1 MDYSFLG
8 KQVDLGRIDGELRQ
22 LWETDD
28 ASTKASLV
36 NFALYNED
44 PRALADNHSL
54 VARLTREHACRAL
67 LIAVDR
73 GKTTPAA
80 RAWIT
85 AHCQLSNGDR
95 AICSEQLAFLLDA
108 GGAEMIRNVVFA
120 HLDSDLPLVFWWQ
133 GDFSDAF
140 EDRLY
145 SIIDRLIIDSG
156 SWSRDPAGQFARLQA
171 AHEDPSSRFV
181 VNDISWTR
189 SFHMRQGL
197 AHCFEDTPSLNALP
211 TVDRL
216 RLAVAGHRR
225 VAGLMLVAWIAARL
239 GRGIVIARGN
249 VRLTS
254 SQPDLPDIRVEVAN
268 DPAADVCIG
277 SLELSGPQCRFLLQ
291 HDPGGSHL
299 QILSAT
305 PGHEM
310 RHVIPADH
318 EDEADLVSEQL
329 QRAGVNRLYFEM
341 IPGLRRLLE
350 GLPTT
355 TP

>member
-1 MDYSFLG
+1 MDFSFLG
-8 KQVDLGRIDGELRQ
+8 KSVELGRIDGELRH

-44 PRALADNHSL
+44 PRSLADNHQM

-73 GKTTPAA
+73 DQPAPAA

-85 AHCQLSNGDR
+85 AHCQLANGDR
-95 AICSEQLAFLLDA
+95 AICSEQVAFLIGG

-156 SWSRDPAGQFARLQA
+156 SWSRDPAGQFARLQQ

-197 AHCFEDTPSLNALP
+197 AHCFDDAPSLRALP
-211 TVDRL
+211 TIDRL
-216 RLAVAGHRR
+216 QLTVAPHRQ

-239 GRGIVIARGN
+239 ERGITTDGSD
-249 VRLTS
+249 VRLTDHHG
-254 SQPDLPDIRVEVAN
+254 QTPDIRVEVVD
-268 DPAADVCIG
+268 DPKPGVCIR
-277 SLELSGPQCRFLLQ
+277 SLELSGPGCRFQLH
-291 HDPGGSHL
+291 HDLGDSHL
-299 QILSAT
+299 QLLSDT
-305 PGHEM
+305 PGHQM

-341 IPGLRRLLE
+341 IPGLRRLLVRA
-350 GLPTT
+350 
-355 TP
+355 